1 MSVLSLPM
9 KRRLYIYVKSA
20 MLYGNKTWL
29 VEDDDVQR
37 LGLTEKTIVRWMF
50 NTIIRNYQASAKF

>member
-1 MSVLSLPM
+1 
-9 KRRLYIYVKSA
+9 